1 MKKQTQFSIAYYIIA
16 VVILILLQYF
26 IFHPPLKEISYKEFK
41 DRLHQNEIEAVQ
53 IGNEKI
59 VVKFKKEIAEAQKI
73 PQVVEVVKLPDEN
86 LIKELQERGIDYRGV
101 IESNWGRDLLLNWI
115 LPIAFFVLIWVMLVR
130 RFSPTQNVM
139 TFGKSKAKIYA
150 ADEKNKVTF
159 QDVAGL
165 DEIIEEVKEI
175 VDFLKNPR
183 KYQSLGA
190 KIPKGVL
197 LVGPPGTGK
206 TLLARAIAGEAGVP
220 FFYLSGS
227 DFVEMFVGVGA
238 ARVRDLFTQAKEKA
252 PCIIFIDEIDAIGK
266 ARARGV
272 VYGGVDERENTL
284 NQLLVE
290 MDGFDSSTGVIIMA
304 ATNRPDVLDPALLRP
319 GRFDRQ
325 IVLNKP
331 DLKGRIDIFKVHTR
345 NLKIAEDVDFE
356 SLAMQTPGFAG
367 AEIANVCNEA
377 ALLAA
382 RKGKDKI
389 TMSDF
394 QEAIE
399 RIIAGLEK
407 RSKVISEKEKKIVA
421 YHESGHAI
429 VGYYLP
435 GADVVQKVSIIP
447 RSIGALGYTLRMPT
461 EERYILTKDE
471 LIGKIAGIL
480 GGRAA
485 EQIVFGQISTGAH
498 DDLKK
503 ATELARL
510 MVTTYG
516 MSEKIGHVS
525 LHEMEEMDFLNRG
538 PFSKPYS
545 EETAKLIDEEV
556 KRIIDESYNK
566 ALEVLTKYRKKLDKL
581 ANRLLEK
588 EVIDRKELEEVL
600 NQNGD

>member
-16 VVILILLQYF
+16 IIILILLQYLVL
-26 IFHPPLKEISYKEFK
+26 HPPMKEISYKEFK
-41 DRLHQNEIEAVQ
+41 DRIQKDEIESVQ
-53 IGNEKI
+53 IGNEKLI
-59 VVKFKKEIAEAQKI
+59 VTFKKDVSEREKI
-73 PQVVEVVKLPDEN
+73 PRMVEVVKLPDEN

-101 IESNWGRDLLLNWI
+101 IESNWGRDLFLNWI
-115 LPIAFFVLIWVMLVR
+115 LPIAFFVFLWALLIR

-159 QDVAGL
+159 NDVAGL
-165 DEIIEEVKEI
+165 DEVIEEVKEI
-175 VDFLKNPR
+175 VDFLKNPK
-183 KYQSLGA
+183 KYQRLGA

-238 ARVRDLFTQAKEKA
+238 ARVRDLFAQAKEKA

-290 MDGFDSSTGVIIMA
+290 MDGFDSSIGVIIMA

-325 IVLNKP
+325 IILNRP
-331 DLKGRIDIFKVHTR
+331 DLKGRVEIFKVHTR
-345 NLKIAEDVDFE
+345 NLKLSEDVDFE
-356 SLAMQTPGFAG
+356 TLAAQTPGFAG

-382 RKGKDKI
+382 RKGKDKVE
-389 TMSDF
+389 MSDF

-399 RIIAGLEK
+399 RVIAGLEK

-435 GADVVQKVSIIP
+435 GADVVQKVSIVP
-447 RSIGALGYTLRMPT
+447 RSIGALGYTLRTPT
-461 EERYILTKDE
+461 EERYLLTKEE
-471 LIGKIAGIL
+471 LLGKIAGIL

-485 EQIVFGQISTGAH
+485 EEIVFGQISTGAH

-516 MSEKIGHVS
+516 MSEKLGNIS
-525 LHEMEEMDFLNRG
+525 LAEIEETDFLNRG
-538 PFSKPYS
+538 PFAKPYS
-545 EETAKLIDEEV
+545 EETAKLVDEEV
-556 KRIIDESYNK
+556 KRIIDESYKK
-566 ALEVLTKYRKKLDKL
+566 ALEILQTHREKLDKL

-588 EVIDRKELEEVL
+588 EVIDKKELEEIL
-600 NQNGD
+600 NQN